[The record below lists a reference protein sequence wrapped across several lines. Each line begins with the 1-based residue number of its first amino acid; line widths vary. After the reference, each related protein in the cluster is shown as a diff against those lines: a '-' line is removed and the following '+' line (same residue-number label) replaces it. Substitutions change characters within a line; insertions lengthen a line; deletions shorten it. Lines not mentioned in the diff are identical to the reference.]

1 MFERVDISW
10 EGFNIG
16 GPGVFAGWMF
26 YKYPGE
32 AVVSP
37 IGESGNWK
45 WKISCRGAT
54 KVGIARSM
62 EEGKALCEEHFPKMG
77 MKILLVEYS
86 EQLLEEFR
94 FARDFD
100 IDVFLEKYISENRL

>member
-32 AVVSP
+32 AV
-37 IGESGNWK
+37 GN
-45 WKISCRGAT
+45 
-54 KVGIARSM
+54 
-62 EEGKALCEEHFPKMG
+62 GKF
-77 MKILLVEYS
+77 LVEVL
-86 EQLLEEFR
+86 QKWVLLAQWKR
-94 FARDFD
+94 VKPYVRN
-100 IDVFLEKYISENRL
+100 ISQKWE